1 MAESNFSLQKT
12 LTMLLDEKKY
22 HSLRDILST
31 MNPADIAAIFD
42 DLDQARLPL
51 LFRLLPKELAAETF
65 VEMEPEAQELLI
77 QGFSDSELK
86 EVIDELYVD
95 DAVDIV
101 EEMPANVVQRILTQ
115 AEPDMRKHNS
125 GSNGAGN
132 SIEMFS
138 DAETLPG
145 TMPNPGKIQNKRPC
159 AVQIQDKKGENT
171 MVNKVRVN
179 IAGTP
184 YAIATTDS
192 EKYILGLA
200 KKLDE
205 DITKLLDT
213 NDNLSVTKA
222 AVFCAMDYLDEYR
235 KSTGS
240 AENMRSQI
248 QDYIADAARAKLAE
262 DKAKAENEVLRRE
275 AAALREQ
282 LAKERR
288 RESRREERAEQA
300 AAEQAAA
307 DEKQG

>member
-1 MAESNFSLQKT
+1 
-12 LTMLLDEKKY
+12 
-22 HSLRDILST
+22 
-31 MNPADIAAIFD
+31 
-42 DLDQARLPL
+42 
-51 LFRLLPKELAAETF
+51 
-65 VEMEPEAQELLI
+65 
-77 QGFSDSELK
+77 
-86 EVIDELYVD
+86 
-95 DAVDIV
+95 
-101 EEMPANVVQRILTQ
+101 
-115 AEPDMRKHNS
+115 
-125 GSNGAGN
+125 
-132 SIEMFS
+132 
-138 DAETLPG
+138 
-145 TMPNPGKIQNKRPC
+145 
-159 AVQIQDKKGENT
+159 

-262 DKAKAENEVLRRE
+262 DKALAENAVLRRE

-282 LAKERR
+282 LAKGASARPAGKSAPPALRQRR
-288 RESRREERAEQA
+288 HRSSPQPRKPRRQTARRQTRPTECTLY
-300 AAEQAAA
+300 
-307 DEKQG
+307 K

>member
-1 MAESNFSLQKT
+1 
-12 LTMLLDEKKY
+12 
-22 HSLRDILST
+22 
-31 MNPADIAAIFD
+31 
-42 DLDQARLPL
+42 
-51 LFRLLPKELAAETF
+51 
-65 VEMEPEAQELLI
+65 
-77 QGFSDSELK
+77 
-86 EVIDELYVD
+86 
-95 DAVDIV
+95 
-101 EEMPANVVQRILTQ
+101 
-115 AEPDMRKHNS
+115 
-125 GSNGAGN
+125 
-132 SIEMFS
+132 
-138 DAETLPG
+138 
-145 TMPNPGKIQNKRPC
+145 
-159 AVQIQDKKGENT
+159 

-213 NDNLSVTKA
+213 NENLSVTKA

-262 DKAKAENEVLRRE
+262 DKALAENAVLRRE

-282 LAKERR
+282 LAKERQREPAGRSAPPVLRQR
-288 RESRREERAEQA
+288 RNGSSPPRKPRRQTVRRQTRPTECTLY
-300 AAEQAAA
+300 
-307 DEKQG
+307 K

>member
-1 MAESNFSLQKT
+1 
-12 LTMLLDEKKY
+12 
-22 HSLRDILST
+22 
-31 MNPADIAAIFD
+31 
-42 DLDQARLPL
+42 
-51 LFRLLPKELAAETF
+51 
-65 VEMEPEAQELLI
+65 
-77 QGFSDSELK
+77 
-86 EVIDELYVD
+86 
-95 DAVDIV
+95 
-101 EEMPANVVQRILTQ
+101 
-115 AEPDMRKHNS
+115 
-125 GSNGAGN
+125 
-132 SIEMFS
+132 
-138 DAETLPG
+138 
-145 TMPNPGKIQNKRPC
+145 
-159 AVQIQDKKGENT
+159 

-192 EKYILGLA
+192 EKYIQSLA

-205 DITKLLDT
+205 DITKL
-213 NDNLSVTKA
+213 